1 MFYCEHIWMVLCIFC
16 FTPQKMNDKY
26 RFVYSI
32 PLCKALYFLP
42 QRKLYR
48 GFRSIDYLTRHA
60 IASLPLFFYR
70 HPQFV
75 CTSINKHSLFGSQ
88 KSSQCGVVVFASAL
102 VSCLVAAFAW
112 RFSCWGPLSRSA
124 ACSGAGWGRPG
135 SPGSCLL
142 FSCPALL
149 RFVLFSCPSSG
160 VGCRPAALAV
170 APGAVPPAPGA
181 CFCVR
186 FTRICIGLVAG
197 VAAGSV
203 RAMGVGR
210 LRLCC
215 ASIPIGLSPFVPLAC
230 MCVRCGI
237 FVALWAARFP
247 GVGLGRKWV
256 SFRLSSAFLLGVFL
270 SVFLFLLYSS
280 FCLLSTLL
288 SFLSPFMS
296 LLSTKRL
303 TNRSFCGIFISSNKE
318 AFRNGLSDL

>member
-1 MFYCEHIWMVLCIFC
+1 M
-16 FTPQKMNDKY
+16 
-26 RFVYSI
+26 
-32 PLCKALYFLP
+32 
-42 QRKLYR
+42 
-48 GFRSIDYLTRHA
+48 
-60 IASLPLFFYR
+60 
-70 HPQFV
+70 
-75 CTSINKHSLFGSQ
+75 
-88 KSSQCGVVVFASAL
+88 VVFASAL
-102 VSCLVAAFAW
+102 ASCLAAAFAW
-112 RFSCWGPLSRSA
+112 RFSCWGLLSRFA
-124 ACSGAGWGRPG
+124 ACSGVGLSWLSGLRPAFLVLGRLG
-135 SPGSCLL
+135 
-142 FSCPALL
+142 
-149 RFVLFSCPSSG
+149 FVLFSGPSFCA
-160 VGCRPAALAV
+160 GCRPAAPAE
-170 APGAVPPAPGA
+170 APGGGASAPGV

-186 FTRICIGLVAG
+186 FNRICIGLAAG

-203 RAMGVGR
+203 RAMGAGR
-210 LRLCC
+210 LRFGC